1 MITDIKP
8 NLILLIT
15 IEGLDGTFKNT
26 NTNNLINYLN
36 SKFEKYLSKIDI
48 KSVSFPRYDKESG
61 YFPKVYLD
69 GKYSDFLNNL
79 SKTINDESVTKDTR
93 KVFLEKELDI
103 ISDFYLLDMFDWNN
117 SIEINKPTIIVF
129 DRYFYSMMYY
139 LTKNIHKYNYSN
151 IDYMKEFS
159 DKVLDKVINKYNLE
173 KSDILIKLYNS
184 NKNNN
189 KSIIK
194 NRNKNSKDIYEN
206 DFDYL
211 TKVAKYYTRFDPQY
225 AVSDKYSAVRFGG
238 NSNTIITIDVYN
250 KDQDEILNEIVKNI
264 MPILSRYKSR
274 LSTYFRYNN

>member
-1 MITDIKP
+1 MITDIRS

-69 GKYSDFLNNL
+69 GKYSDFLNNI
-79 SKTINDESVTKDTR
+79 SKTINDEFVTKDTR

-139 LTKNIHKYNYSN
+139 LTKNIHKYNYSD
-151 IDYMKEFS
+151 IDSMKEFS
-159 DKVLDKVINKYNLE
+159 NKVLDKVINKYNLE

-211 TKVAKYYTRFDPQY
+211 NKVAKYYTRFDPQY
-225 AVSDKYSAVRFGG
+225 AVSDKYSAARF
-238 NSNTIITIDVYN
+238 NSKTNSIITIDVYN
-250 KDQDEILNEIVKNI
+250 KNQDEILNEIVENI

>member
-1 MITDIKP
+1 MITDIKS

-36 SKFEKYLSKIDI
+36 SKFEKYLTKIDI
-48 KSVSFPRYDKESG
+48 KSVSFPRYDKEGG

-79 SKTINDESVTKDTR
+79 SKTINDESVTENTR
-93 KVFLEKELDI
+93 KAFLEKELDI

-139 LTKNIHKYNYSN
+139 LTKNIHKYNYSD
-151 IDYMKEFS
+151 IDSMKEFS
-159 DKVLDKVINKYNLE
+159 NKVLDKVINKYNLE

-225 AVSDKYSAVRFGG
+225 AVSDKYSAARF
-238 NSNTIITIDVYN
+238 NNKTDSIITIDVYN

-264 MPILSRYKSR
+264 TPILSRYKSR